1 MLSEEQIKQIIKNNL
16 IRCSENEFTD
26 KAFWHAY
33 EFMYP
38 DLLSKYYGRVNN
50 ILEIGIYKGGGLKF
64 LHDTFENS
72 KIIGSDLDYS
82 KLELDLNI
90 YNRLE
95 LLPPSDQININ
106 VDLLPMLDIVIEDAS
121 HEMEKSISSFNRIK
135 PKLNKGGI
143 YVIEDIYP
151 QYVEKYKALNFFML
165 IDIRHIKN
173 RGDDVCAVYIQ
184 S

>member
-1 MLSEEQIKQIIKNNL
+1 MFSEEKIKEIIKNNL
-16 IRCSENEFTD
+16 IDCSKNEFTD

-38 DLLSKYYGRVNN
+38 DLLSKYFGKTNN

-72 KIIGSDLDYS
+72 KIFGSDNDYS
-82 KLELDLNI
+82 KIELDLQK
-90 YNRLE
+90 YTRLKLLPESDQTEINTE
-95 LLPPSDQININ
+95 LLPW
-106 VDLLPMLDIVIEDAS
+106 LDIVIEDAS
-121 HEMEKSISSFNRIK
+121 HDLNKSISTFNLLK
-135 PKLNKGGI
+135 PKLNLGGI

-151 QYVEKYKALNFFML
+151 QYINQYKSLNHFKL
-165 IDIRHIKN
+165 IDITHIKN
-173 RGDDVCAVYIQ
+173 RGDDVCAIYIK